1 MKRKEGND
9 RIIPLQWRRRRRR
22 RRRRRA
28 AVPKKQVKKRGRD
41 IAQGLDEGE
50 GGTGCLDV
58 SFRFPPFS
66 AAHFF
71 CRRGSIQMKGG
82 RRRRERG
89 ARIHQSCVIA
99 AAETATLKGGEE
111 RKRVISDVR
120 MDGRRDHSCCCLPI
134 APLSPL
140 YFDNISSSVLDTTL
154 LLKKLHVL
162 FCTYL
167 QLFSLCFGYRRYFSP
182 LALP

>member
-66 AAHFF
+66 AALFF

-140 YFDNISSSVLDTTL
+140 YFENISSSVFDTTL

-162 FCTYL
+162 FCT
-167 QLFSLCFGYRRYFSP
+167 
-182 LALP
+182 